1 MMGIPAQITTLRN
14 TKGID
19 ILASNADA
27 SLSVGIQVKTR
38 QGSSKAW
45 VLTKKAEN
53 NYSENFYYVFV
64 NLKDEM
70 SRPDYHVVPSKIVA
84 DFVREGHAQWLETPG
99 HGGRPHRD
107 NPVRQFFDTDGKYI
121 EKWEEL
127 GLE

>member
-14 TKGID
+14 TKGVD

-53 NYSENFYYVFV
+53 NYSENFYY
-64 NLKDEM
+64 
-70 SRPDYHVVPSKIVA
+70 S
-84 DFVREGHAQWLETPG
+84 VRELE
-99 HGGRPHRD
+99 R
-107 NPVRQFFDTDGKYI
+107 
-121 EKWEEL
+121 
-127 GLE
+127 